1 MLIGC
6 TPILTMPRG
15 LGQMQRF
22 LLAAL
27 KPAKL
32 AYASGKFDYVGG
44 AGSENSKAKGC
55 SGDRELM
62 PISQL
67 LVNKGGEYWALDPKV
82 YDLRCTLRYLAI
94 HWPKRKNDYPA
105 CWQKWWKTPTY
116 GSSSYW
122 CVSDPFR
129 VSFMRAARSLVDRGS
144 LIACDD
150 DGAPQLRFVS
160 LASDLEREYEARK
173 DRSAFEL

>member
-1 MLIGC
+1 VAVHRAHAYVAGQLAVDRRIKLHADSADCGR
-6 TPILTMPRG
+6 LTMPRG

-44 AGSENSKAKGC
+44 AGSENSKAKGW
-55 SGDRELM
+55 SRDRELM
-62 PISQL
+62 PVSQL

-94 HWPKRKNDYPA
+94 HWPKRKDDYPA
-105 CWQKWWKTPTY
+105 CWQKWWE
-116 GSSSYW
+116 
-122 CVSDPFR
+122 D
-129 VSFMRAARSLVDRGS
+129 AN
-144 LIACDD
+144 
-150 DGAPQLRFVS
+150 LRI
-160 LASDLEREYEARK
+160 L
-173 DRSAFEL
+173 